1 MSKMG
6 DSRFRELKAR
16 KGAKWKEKNRELWN
30 GENISHE
37 DTKARRENRVS
48 VFMRLPRIQTLTQ
61 CIIFISFMS
70 FMVSMA
76 VLCGFV
82 TLCEKRSRNDGMV
95 LHRYV
100 QDVQNGVARFA
111 GVESREQGKHV

>member
-48 VFMRLPRIQTLTQ
+48 VFMRLPPHTNTDSMYYLHFLHELHGKNGCSLWLCDFVRE
-61 CIIFISFMS
+61 
-70 FMVSMA
+70 MVP
-76 VLCGFV
+76 
-82 TLCEKRSRNDGMV
+82 
-95 LHRYV
+95 
-100 QDVQNGVARFA
+100 Q
-111 GVESREQGKHV
+111 